1 MTDAQAQSATAR
13 SVQARNVQ
21 ARNVQARN
29 VQALQ
34 GVLAAENAA
43 VYGYGLAGA
52 QLSGSQYTTTQQDW
66 NLHRAA
72 RLTVS
77 SMITE
82 HGGTPAPAA
91 AVYRPP
97 FAVSSA
103 ATARALAAALE
114 NGLVQAYLALVALDD
129 TALRAF
135 GAGEMQAAAIR
146 AAFWR
151 GSTIAFPGLPDSALK

>member
-1 MTDAQAQSATAR
+1 MTDTQG
-13 SVQARNVQ
+13 
-21 ARNVQARN
+21 

-52 QLSGSQYTTTQQDW
+52 QLSGSQLTTAQQDW

-72 RLTVS
+72 GVSVS

-82 HGGTPAPAA
+82 RGGTPAPAA
-91 AVYRPP
+91 TVYRPP
-97 FAVSSA
+97 FPVNSA
-103 ATARALAAALE
+103 TSARALAAVLE

-129 TALRAF
+129 AALRAF
-135 GAGEMQAAAIR
+135 GASEMQAAAIR

-151 GSTIAFPGLPDSALK
+151 GGTIPFPGLPASALR

>member
-1 MTDAQAQSATAR
+1 MTDTQG
-13 SVQARNVQ
+13 
-21 ARNVQARN
+21 

-52 QLSGSQYTTTQQDW
+52 QLSGSQLTTAQQDW
-66 NLHRAA
+66 NLHRAGGVS
-72 RLTVS
+72 VS

-82 HGGTPAPAA
+82 RGGTPAPAA

-97 FAVSSA
+97 FAVNSA
-103 ATARALAAALE
+103 ASARALAAVLE

-129 TALRAF
+129 AALRAF
-135 GAGEMQAAAIR
+135 GASEMQAAAIR

-151 GSTIAFPGLPDSALK
+151 GGTIAFPGLPASALR